1 MFLRLFLFFFFPP
14 LFFSS
19 FPPLLLLGA
28 APVKL
33 VANQPFRVY
42 LAHGGSHWLQMKQA
56 RKVGMRWD
64 TARIYEKRAS
74 CQRTDS
80 QDKIHVIRTLQCVR
94 SLNPWLPSWLCTAK
108 LSSQNVLY
116 FVLPGYSTAG
126 WTVLKLGSFAISP
139 QSFSPSLS
147 PALPAPALFISLPW
161 KR

>member
-1 MFLRLFLFFFFPP
+1 MFLRFFLFFFP
-14 LFFSS
+14 LIFFS
-19 FPPLLLLGA
+19 PLLLLGA

-42 LAHGGSHWLQMKQA
+42 LAHAGSHWLQMKQA
-56 RKVGMRWD
+56 RKVGMPWD

-74 CQRTDS
+74 CQKTDS

-108 LSSQNVLY
+108 LFSQNVLY

-161 KR
+161 KC